1 MAVRRMS
8 ASTTAAI
15 AIFTGILSP
24 SLPCANKHGD
34 TLMLIGG
41 SERALLQFEKAAA
54 GCHLNSVSRKPA
66 EVGTGTW
73 VRVSGSRAE
82 LTNKPLNCAA
92 RYVLAH
98 LSGADALSFIGNE
111 LR

>member
-1 MAVRRMS
+1 MR

-15 AIFTGILSP
+15 AILTGILSS
-24 SLPCANKHGD
+24 SLFGANKHGD

-41 SERALLQFEKAAA
+41 SEKALVQSEKAALD
-54 GCHLNSVSRKPA
+54 CHLKSVSRIPA
-66 EVGTGTW
+66 EAGTGTW

-82 LTNKPLNCAA
+82 LTHKPLNCAA
-92 RYVLAH
+92 RYVLAQM
-98 LSGADALSFIGNE
+98 SGADALSFIGNE